1 MNEAL
6 QALPLLFSICGVA
19 QASAGMAACEEAQ
32 GIAATAAERA
42 RRSLLVA
49 AESVQEHAG
58 RLLLDWPRL
67 FFDASP
73 RLEELAVLRR
83 SVAALRRA
91 LGGGIG
97 QAAAGGMPPDMDLSV
112 ASEQLS
118 EIGAALA
125 HGIFAMSP
133 VDWLQIRDWAAL
145 RGWYRRATT
154 VAARTLG
161 AVEDCRLEEL
171 GRSSVGV
178 LPRIKP
184 GAFSAVLDA
193 DAADGFTARPV
204 WNGQTCETGPLV
216 RQGRRSLVVE
226 LQRLQGN
233 GLMTR
238 LVARLAELASLPRR
252 MGRYLQVIHG
262 GSGWRPMRR
271 RGGGGAS
278 DMQSGI
284 GIVET
289 ARGCLVHRVNL
300 RGGIVERYRIVAPT
314 EWNFHPEGALAQ
326 ALLALPVTGA
336 QELRRRVAMLVV
348 ALDPC
353 VEHEVIVE
361 PAPTEDPQKCVW
373 PYLPE

>member
-32 GIAATAAERA
+32 GIAATGAERA

-49 AESVQEHAG
+49 AESVREHAG

-67 FFDASP
+67 FIDAPP
-73 RLEELAVLRR
+73 RLEDLAVLHR
-83 SVAALRRA
+83 SVVALRRA
-91 LGGGIG
+91 LGGGIW
-97 QAAAGGMPPDMDLSV
+97 QATAGGVPPDMDLSV

-118 EIGAALA
+118 EIDAALA
-125 HGIFAMSP
+125 HGIFAMSAD
-133 VDWLQIRDWAAL
+133 DWLQIRDRAAL
-145 RGWYRRATT
+145 REWYRRATT

-161 AVEDCRLEEL
+161 AVEDCRLAEL

-178 LPRIKP
+178 LPRITP
-184 GAFSAVLDA
+184 GTFSAALDA
-193 DAADGFTARPV
+193 DTADRFTARPV
-204 WNGQTCETGPLV
+204 WDGRACETGPLA
-216 RQGRRSLVVE
+216 RQSRRSLVAE
-226 LQRLQGN
+226 MQRLQGN

-238 LVARLAELASLPRR
+238 LVARLTELASLPRR
-252 MGRYLQVIHG
+252 MGRYLQVMHG
-262 GSGWRPMRR
+262 GTGRRTLRGSGGR
-271 RGGGGAS
+271 AS
-278 DMQSGI
+278 ATQSGT

-314 EWNFHPEGALAQ
+314 EWNFHPEGALVH
-326 ALLALPVTGA
+326 ALLALPVTGV

-361 PAPTEDPQKCVW
+361 PAPTEE
-373 PYLPE
+373 L